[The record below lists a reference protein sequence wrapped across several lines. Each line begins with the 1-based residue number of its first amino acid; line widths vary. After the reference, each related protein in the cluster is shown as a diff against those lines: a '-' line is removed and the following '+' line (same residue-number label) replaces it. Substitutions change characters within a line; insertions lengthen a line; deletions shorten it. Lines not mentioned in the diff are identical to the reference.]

1 MIFAYDLDL
10 LSSST
15 MQLTSAVSLSVF
27 AYLLMVRY
35 LSVFDMIFLYSSLR
49 SSSKLVVFG
58 LEALEEGVWVFV
70 EEIPLV

>member
-15 MQLTSAVSLSVF
+15 MPLTSAVSLSVF

-58 LEALEEGVWVFV
+58 LEALEEGV
-70 EEIPLV
+70 